1 MQGVYI
7 HTAAEFVAGTSVV
20 VVVVVVVVV
29 GVVVYSV
36 LVEPGVGVPRVA
48 CGG

>member
-20 VVVVVVVVV
+20 VVVVVVVC
-29 GVVVYSV
+29 SV
-36 LVEPGVGVPRVA
+36 LVEPGVGAPRVA
-48 CGG
+48 SGG

>member
-7 HTAAEFVAGTSVV
+7 HTAAEFVAGTSV